1 MFRSAKRWFA
11 VCALLGGVALVW
23 LIPAEAGA
31 QTAPNYPVTTSPTTA
46 VCPTCNTTAPPNGGT
61 QTSASLAF
69 TGGDIAL
76 VTVLGLVIL
85 GAGVGLVLLGR
96 RRSGTA
102 A

>member
-1 MFRSAKRWFA
+1 
-11 VCALLGGVALVW
+11 
-23 LIPAEAGA
+23 
-31 QTAPNYPVTTSPTTA
+31 
-46 VCPTCNTTAPPNGGT
+46 
-61 QTSASLAF
+61 
-69 TGGDIAL
+69 